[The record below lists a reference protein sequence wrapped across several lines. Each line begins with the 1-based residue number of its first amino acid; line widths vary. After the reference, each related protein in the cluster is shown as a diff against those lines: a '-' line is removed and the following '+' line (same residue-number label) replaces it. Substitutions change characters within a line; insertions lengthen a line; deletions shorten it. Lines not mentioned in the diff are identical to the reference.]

1 MQEIHSP
8 GGSGGA
14 NRRPSTAPPPRA
26 QRTTGLVAGG
36 PGSVLDGLWVLL
48 IANEGQLPTA
58 DADGRVPMMAKS
70 GETSTYLLGFK
81 TVVKAR
87 QFLASQGIEG
97 AEPRMVV
104 RGNRDDMLRIAQ
116 SAGANAVLV
125 DYEPATQAYA
135 AVSAF

>member
-1 MQEIHSP
+1 MQEIRS
-8 GGSGGA
+8 SGGHGD
-14 NRRPSTAPPPRA
+14 NRRPPTVQPPHRA
-26 QRTTGLVAGG
+26 GRATGAVAAG

-48 IANEGQLPTA
+48 LANEGQLPTA

-70 GETSTYLLGFK
+70 GDTTTYLLGFK

-87 QFLASQGIEG
+87 QFLADQAIEG

-104 RGNRDDMLRIAQ
+104 RGNREEMLRIAQ
-116 SAGANAVLV
+116 SAGATGVLV

-135 AVSAF
+135 SVSGF